1 MMLNLLKMNVMGLD
15 DLSVALM
22 DKICMDVL
30 IINSKR

>member
-15 DLSVALM
+15 DLSVVLM